1 MSKIM
6 VDVRNLSKRYDVA
19 GSVKTVLKDI
29 SFKIKKGEIVCILGS
44 SGCGKTTLLRML
56 VGLEKIDDGIICIDN
71 SIYKTVSNKV
81 IMVYQDL
88 NQIFPWKTVYKNV
101 ELSLKKQKGN
111 LSKTQVCEKVENT
124 IKMVHM
130 EGYENVFPNKL
141 SGGMKQRIA
150 LARALVTNPK
160 LLLLD
165 EPFSALDE
173 KTRKSMQ
180 EMILSINKEQNTTMI
195 FVTHNIQ
202 EALAIGKRII
212 ILNQGRIVLN
222 MENEKKEINTKEYFE
237 QYELLLRSLQDI
249 A

>member
-1 MSKIM
+1 MRLVIAEKPSVAKSIAEVLGAMSRKDGYFEGNGYL
-6 VDVRNLSKRYDVA
+6 VSWCVGHLVELAEPESYGDKWKRWTYE
-19 GSVKTVLKDI
+19 SLPVKP
-29 SFKIKKGEIVCILGS
+29 E
-44 SGCGKTTLLRML
+44 
-56 VGLEKIDDGIICIDN
+56 
-71 SIYKTVSNKV
+71 Y
-81 IMVYQDL
+81 
-88 NQIFPWKTVYKNV
+88 WKTVYKNV